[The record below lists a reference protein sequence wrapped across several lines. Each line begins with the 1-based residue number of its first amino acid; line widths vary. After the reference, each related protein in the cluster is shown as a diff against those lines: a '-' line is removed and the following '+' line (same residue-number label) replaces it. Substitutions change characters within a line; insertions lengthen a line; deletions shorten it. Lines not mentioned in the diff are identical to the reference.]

1 MEKKLTIIAE
11 VVIFVV
17 VAIIFT
23 VKNVIPEVK
32 STIGSSDGF
41 IKTGLYQ
48 NMYEINIDNNVR
60 FSFIINENGRIY
72 HMLFFNMNSTCL
84 YNKSIENYNNLDDAL
99 LSSVKILI
107 EDDYLKNTSLISV
120 TKYGNYYYD
129 EFMKSF
135 KSSLNRYGINS
146 EIIVSDNSLEA
157 LCSELGIEEGKEN
170 TNDYYLRELDL
181 YSKEITRVIKN
192 NISYK
197 NENNNGESIRI
208 DNARE
213 YTNNVYKKIEKYILS
228 NNITNLD
235 RYNNNLPIT
244 SIPADKG
251 LKYYPSP
258 NSWYYV
264 KDGKLYAYIEII
276 DNGTSYG
283 YCYNGSIDMNKKGEC
298 V

>member
-1 MEKKLTIIAE
+1 MEKKLTIIIE
-11 VVIFVV
+11 VVVFIV
-17 VAIIFT
+17 VAIVFT

-32 STIGSSDGF
+32 GSIGSSDGF

-48 NMYEINIDNNVR
+48 NMYEINIDNNIR
-60 FSFIINENGRIY
+60 FSFVLDENGNVY
-72 HMLFFNMNSTCL
+72 HILFFDMNSTCL
-84 YNKSIENYNNLDDAL
+84 YNKNLEKNNLNDVL
-99 LSSVKILI
+99 LNSVRILI

-120 TKYGNYYYD
+120 TKYGDYYYD
-129 EFMKSF
+129 EFMNSF
-135 KSSLNRYGINS
+135 KSSLKKYGINS
-146 EIIVSDNSLEA
+146 EFIVSTNTLKE
-157 LCSELGIEEGKEN
+157 LCSELDIEDNDDN
-170 TNDYYLRELDL
+170 TDDIRLKELDL

-192 NISYK
+192 NISHKDDDSNSEY
-197 NENNNGESIRI
+197 IRI

-228 NNITNLD
+228 NNIVNLD
-235 RYNNNLPIT
+235 RYDNRLPIT
-244 SIPADKG
+244 SIPADKD

-283 YCYNGSIDMNKKGEC
+283 YCYNGSIDLNKKGEC